1 MQFNVPV
8 ILEETSQALS
18 FSKQRSIGTVSLD
31 GDGSYD
37 LLQGRWL
44 HLLSS
49 VLDMGE
55 EAMTEAAFHSIS
67 IIFSK
72 DSPLLGSWKQLVV
85 EPVFP
90 STTLH
95 LAYY

>member
-49 VLDMGE
+49 VLDME
-55 EAMTEAAFHSIS
+55 ERGDNRGSIPLASNIIFTKGGPLEAACGGASIS
-67 IIFSK
+67 
-72 DSPLLGSWKQLVV
+72 
-85 EPVFP
+85 
-90 STTLH
+90 
-95 LAYY
+95 